1 MQSATYLRE
10 VIEEMDQEQF
20 VCPRC
25 EEVFEEIF
33 FGPCPDCVAQLRHEQ
48 VWSEPEGW
56 DWDEWA
62 ISRAGKFEPP
72 MHVQPNAVAL
82 KD

>member
-1 MQSATYLRE
+1 MQSATYLLE
-10 VIEEMDQEQF
+10 ALDEMSEEEY

-25 EEVFEEIF
+25 DSSFSEIF
-33 FGPCPDCVAQLRHEQ
+33 FGPCSDCVAQLRHEQ
-48 VWSEPEGW
+48 QWTEPEGW
-56 DWDEWA
+56 DWEEWA
-62 ISRAGKFEPP
+62 ASRSGKFEPP